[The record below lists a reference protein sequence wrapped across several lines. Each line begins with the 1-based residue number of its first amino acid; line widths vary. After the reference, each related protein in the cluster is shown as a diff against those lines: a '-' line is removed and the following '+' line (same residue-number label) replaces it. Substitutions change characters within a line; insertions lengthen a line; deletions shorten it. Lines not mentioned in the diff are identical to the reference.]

1 MFTESKEVV
10 EITFANHGDAVLAW
24 VFEGIIICRIYHR
37 LCGVMLKKDQ
47 PATSFL
53 VVGKTVM
60 QIKFGSTPASRQVIE
75 KQAMSTQAI
84 NKAQNNIREHIHDVQ
99 GQNHG
104 RPFSSLAAL
113 RNQNGCAIEFY
124 LLC

>member
-1 MFTESKEVV
+1 MF
-10 EITFANHGDAVLAW
+10 
-24 VFEGIIICRIYHR
+24 
-37 LCGVMLKKDQ
+37 KKDQ

-104 RPFSSLAAL
+104 RPFSFLAVL
-113 RNQNGCAIEFY
+113 RNQYGCAIECY
-124 LLC
+124 